1 MKTKAKWV
9 LSLIISLFTTSLLHA
24 QKADWIR
31 HSVSNDPYAETHAT
45 RVAVHPD
52 GNIFVL
58 GQFYGIHTVS
68 GLPLNSP
75 VEDGFLAKYN
85 PEGELIWLKEIFDAT
100 EGYNH
105 LIDLKVDQNGNLVF
119 SGSCLWPSSI
129 LGSAIGV
136 GPFIAKID
144 EDGNLLWL
152 NFQPTPGSVAENDV
166 SRRGNRIR
174 FDADNNIFWLTDQ
187 INEFVPNGAL
197 TVMKY
202 NADGVILAAIP
213 TVNPRVYERPRI
225 EDFSVSADG
234 SFVVSGNF
242 SGPITITGGPQLS
255 DNSSLQFFLAKFTAA
270 GNFESVVYSN
280 SGQNYLMAH
289 SMDSQG
295 NLYAAFQ
302 TNGGK
307 LSTPQGEVYL
317 TSGSKL
323 LRLSTDGK
331 IDWINEMPSA
341 SVESIMVGS
350 DGMIYLAGICNGSKF
365 KYQSYI
371 QPIGGEAVFVL
382 KINAEGFFNGLYTGQ
397 SSDEISTSL
406 GAYVEMRQSVIDGT
420 GNIYTI
426 GNFVGKQAWSCLSAT
441 VMSFSFYLT
450 KHAATE
456 SPIQLIITPPLIC
469 EGYEISLSTDL
480 VSSDFLYK
488 WFTPDG
494 PEPSTGAPLENSII
508 YTVDVANDGKPV
520 IVSINDACD
529 SYFAR
534 PFVLDVSIPPAPAV
548 NQDVTNYCSATE
560 SSITLQAIGTNLTW
574 YRDAELSDVLSTNES
589 PEIEPTDGTTYY
601 VTQKISGC
609 EGNATA
615 FSITDIRPQPPETVL
630 SVEYCTP
637 RNGQILLNAS
647 GEGTISWYDNSS
659 LSSVL
664 STGTSIMVIP
674 DDKKRFFVTQTV
686 SSCESLP
693 AEIITNLAEGC
704 IFTGVEPKW
713 ARSLAIFPNPA
724 DEVFTIKHE
733 GHDINSVEV
742 LNALGHTEIIVKNPN
757 FNNGYYEMRTHL
769 LPGIYIIRIQKN
781 KEVAVRQLV
790 IK

>member
-1 MKTKAKWV
+1 MKTV
-9 LSLIISLFTTSLLHA
+9 LKCFLSTIIALVTTSVLYG

-31 HSVSNDPYAETHAT
+31 HSVSNDPYAETLAT

-85 PEGELIWLKEIFDAT
+85 PQGEIIWLKEIFDAA

-129 LGSAIGV
+129 LGSEIGV

-144 EDGNLLWL
+144 KDGNLLWL

-166 SRRGNRIR
+166 SRRGNRIG
-174 FDADNNIFWLTDQ
+174 FDTDNNIFWLTDQ
-187 INEFVPNGAL
+187 INESVPNGAL

-202 NADGVILAAIP
+202 NSDGVILAAIP

-255 DNSSLQFFLAKFTAA
+255 NNSSPQFFLAKFTAA

-280 SGQNYLMAH
+280 SGQNYLTAH
-289 SMDSQG
+289 SIDSQG

-307 LSTPQGEVYL
+307 LSTPQGEVDL

-323 LRLSTDGK
+323 LRIRPDGR
-331 IDWINEMPSA
+331 IDWINELPST
-341 SVESIMVGS
+341 SVESIMMGS
-350 DGMIYLAGICNGSKF
+350 DGFVYMAGIRNGSEF
-365 KYQSYI
+365 RYQSYT
-371 QPIGGEAVFVL
+371 QPIEGEAAFVL
-382 KINAEGFFNGLYTGQ
+382 KINAEGFFNGVYIGQ
-397 SSDEISTSL
+397 SSDEILTSL
-406 GAYVEMRQSVIDGT
+406 GPYVDVRQSVIDGA

-426 GNFVGKQAWSCLSAT
+426 GNFRGKQAWSCLSAT
-441 VMSFSFYLT
+441 VMHFSFYLT
-450 KHAATE
+450 KHVAIQ
-456 SPIQLIITPPLIC
+456 SPIQLIITPPVIC
-469 EGYEISLSTDL
+469 DGYEISLSTDL

-494 PEPSTGAPLENSII
+494 QEPSTGAPLENSIS
-508 YTVDVANDGKPV
+508 YTVYATNNGKPV

-529 SYFAR
+529 SYFAK
-534 PFVLDVSIPPAPAV
+534 PFVLNVSVPPAPEV
-548 NQDVTNYCSATE
+548 TPDITNYCSATE
-560 SSITLQAIGTNLTW
+560 FSITLQAMGTNLTW
-574 YRDAELSDVLSTNES
+574 YHDAELSDVLSTNES
-589 PEIEPTDGTTYY
+589 PEIVPTDGTTYY

-615 FSITDIRPQPPETVL
+615 FSITDIRPQPPETEL

-647 GEGTISWYDNSS
+647 GEGTINWYDNSS

-664 STGTSIMVIP
+664 STGTSIMVTP
-674 DDKKRFFVTQTV
+674 DDQKTIFVTQTV

-693 AEIITNLAEGC
+693 AEIVTNLAEDC
-704 IFTGVEPKW
+704 IFTGVESEW
-713 ARSLAIFPNPA
+713 ARSLSIFPNPA
-724 DEVFTIKHE
+724 GEVFTIKHQS
-733 GHDINSVEV
+733 HDINSVEV
-742 LNALGHTEIIVKNPN
+742 LNALGQTEITVKNPN
-757 FNNGYYEMRTHL
+757 FHNGYYEMRIHL
-769 LPGIYIIRIQKN
+769 LPGIYIIRMQKN
-781 KEVAVRQLV
+781 REVAIRQLV